1 MTTASISSAAP
12 TTEAVMI
19 ELAPTQAI
27 DMTAL
32 LRD

>member
-1 MTTASISSAAP
+1 MTTVTSSSAAP